1 VVPSEERIA
10 EDPVV
15 PSGESSTSIG
25 GFLTRSRRRK
35 EEEAR
40 KLQELQARLA
50 MRGQDYIRQ
59 NPQLFTGS
67 FGTPYYNA
75 NYNPLVPTLNMA
87 KGGMVQY
94 FQEGSDEEG
103 VTPVEDSSSGFADL
117 PMDLRQQ
124 ARDEVVSFLTRQPAN
139 VPALRPLAE
148 ARAKEY
154 ADILGSNKEA
164 TQAQLLL
171 ELGQR
176 AFGYAANVDEQG
188 RPLKGSQFARLAGAV
203 RTLPGTVA
211 KYAGEIQKEERALKL
226 AGIQAAEKERE
237 AIRDANSKLIE
248 SQRKSF
254 TEIAKKS
261 GGTDSLF
268 GKGAWEWRVVN
279 TPNLLARYAAGETDD
294 EQTNL
299 VDSAITKLSQ
309 PRVENRVDPDTN
321 LPYQVSIPPTLPSF
335 VTQARDARKGLA
347 APAAPKATGRT
358 EAAPTAPAAGAATAA
373 PADVGAG
380 IQPAAP
386 SGTGLLPGVT
396 PTGGGNLPPSMRG
409 PKPTVEAPGTPGALT
424 GRTLWSMS
432 TNITG
437 PGSAVTGAISQIPGL
452 GGTFPEVTQARSLAV
467 QEVENLIE
475 AFIKSKQAG
484 VKEQERLRSVYAVG
498 PRFIDDPA
506 AYRDRLIAIDEEL
519 GRDLNLAKQ
528 MAKNEELSSADR
540 QAARRTLVLGQKL
553 RSNLGVPLRVYS
565 EEDIVGLPPGTEVL
579 WYGIQPARVPER
591 KK

>member
-1 VVPSEERIA
+1 MPPLQMAR
-10 EDPVV
+10 
-15 PSGESSTSIG
+15 G
-25 GFLTRSRRRK
+25 G
-35 EEEAR
+35 
-40 KLQELQARLA
+40 
-50 MRGQDYIRQ
+50 I
-59 NPQLFTGS
+59 
-67 FGTPYYNA
+67 
-75 NYNPLVPTLNMA
+75 
-87 KGGMVQY
+87 VQR
-94 FQEGSDEEG
+94 FSEGSDEEA
-103 VTPVEDSSSGFADL
+103 VTPYGESSSGFADL
-117 PMDLRQQ
+117 PVELKQQ
-124 ARDEVVSFLTRQPAN
+124 ARDEVVSFLTRQPAR
-139 VPALRPLAE
+139 VPNLRLLAE
-148 ARAKEY
+148 ARAREY
-154 ADILGSNKEA
+154 ADILGSNKES

-176 AFGYAANVDEQG
+176 AFGYASNTDEQG
-188 RPLKGSQFARLAGAV
+188 RPLRGSPLARIAGAV

-211 KYAGEIQKEERALKL
+211 KYAGEIQKEDRALKL

-237 AIRDANSKLIE
+237 AIRDANTKLIE
-248 SQRKSF
+248 GQRKSF
-254 TEIAKKS
+254 TEIVRKS
-261 GGTDSLF
+261 GGTNSLF
-268 GKGAWEWRVVN
+268 GKGAWEWKVVN

-299 VDSAITKLSQ
+299 VESAITKLSQ
-309 PRVENRVDPDTN
+309 PRIENRVDPDTK

-335 VTQARDARKGLA
+335 VTQARDARKGIA
-347 APAAPKATGRT
+347 APTAPRATGRT
-358 EAAPTAPAAGAATAA
+358 EAAPAAEGS
-373 PADVGAG
+373 G

-386 SGTGLLPGVT
+386 SGTGILPGVAT
-396 PTGGGNLPPSMRG
+396 AGGGDLPPSMRG

-424 GRTLWSMS
+424 ERTLWSMS

-484 VKEQERLRSVYAVG
+484 IKEQERLRSVYAVG

-528 MAKNEELSSADR
+528 MAKNEDLSSEDR